1 MPDQKR
7 SKNFLK
13 RLKWP
18 TIVSQCLTLAIAF
31 GVVWVNNWYA
41 NNERRRKV
49 KYELVAEISLLSS
62 LSQSQVVN
70 FNRFDR
76 GSRIAHFSFERYQ
89 NTLNEKASEINR
101 MAYDRDIKIA
111 EDAKAQ
117 YDQISYQL
125 ALNSSKINALR
136 IEVGDYYDYEKF
148 TMVDSTI
155 AGLNAE
161 LSAATFQIFDY
172 AAMNEDEVVNIGS
185 KMPAAALSKQHEI
198 AKRTE
203 RVIEIIKTELH

>member
-1 MPDQKR
+1 M
-7 SKNFLK
+7 
-13 RLKWP
+13 
-18 TIVSQCLTLAIAF
+18 
-31 GVVWVNNWYA
+31 
-41 NNERRRKV
+41 

-70 FNRFDR
+70 FNKFER

-89 NTLNEKASEINR
+89 NALNGNVTEINR
-101 MAYDRDIKIA
+101 LAYDRDMKIV

-117 YDQISYQL
+117 YDEISYQL
-125 ALNSSKINALR
+125 TLNNSKINALR

-148 TMVDSTI
+148 TMVDSSITR
-155 AGLNAE
+155 LNAE
-161 LSAATFQIFDY
+161 LSAATFQIFEY
-172 AAMNEDEVVNIGS
+172 ATMNEDEVVNIGS

-198 AKRTE
+198 ATRAE